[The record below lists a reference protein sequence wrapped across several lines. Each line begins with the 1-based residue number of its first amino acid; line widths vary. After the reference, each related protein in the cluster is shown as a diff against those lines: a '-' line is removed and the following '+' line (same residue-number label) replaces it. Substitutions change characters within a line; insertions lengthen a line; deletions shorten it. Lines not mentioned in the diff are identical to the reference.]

1 MKRIEILVCCTVILS
16 IGLTGCGSGKK
27 PPASESQKPAKI
39 EVKPAGEATLTT
51 ITLTP
56 EAEQRLGIK
65 TSEAVYRDVLGYY
78 SAAGEVI
85 LPPGQVFTI
94 NAPVAGSATLSEG
107 GLPDIGSR
115 VMAGQVL
122 FRIKPLLP
130 VERDLKVNAEA
141 NFAAATTRV
150 EAAKER
156 SERAALLLRDGV
168 GSVRAREDAEEA
180 LRLAETEL
188 EAARSRLDLIEHT
201 PVSTDVAIDIPTPQ
215 KGILM
220 DVYIAEDQI
229 VSAGT
234 ALYEVA
240 QLDPVWIRTPVYSGE
255 VGSLEQKKNVIVQMI
270 NAKAE
275 QKGRA
280 ATPVAAPPSA
290 DPLSGTTNL
299 FYKIANPDLALR
311 PGELVNVSIPRRG
324 RDKCLQVL
332 YQAILYDIN
341 GGTWVYEKTGPHAF
355 TRRRVTVGAI
365 SGDTACLTEGAEP
378 GTTVVTDGATELFGA
393 EFGAGK

>member
-1 MKRIEILVCCTVILS
+1 MKQIGILVCCTVILS
-16 IGLTGCGSGKK
+16 VALPGCESGKK
-27 PPASESQKPAKI
+27 APTSESPKPAKI
-39 EVKPAGEATLTT
+39 EVKPAGESALTT

-65 TSEAVYRDVLGYY
+65 TAEAVYHDVRSYY
-78 SAAGEVI
+78 SVAGEVI
-85 LPPGQVFTI
+85 IPPGQVFAI

-107 GLPDIGSR
+107 VLPDIGSR
-115 VMAGQVL
+115 VTAGQVL

-130 VERDLKVNAEA
+130 VERDLRVNAEA
-141 NFAAATTRV
+141 NVAAATTRV

-156 SERAALLLRDGV
+156 AERAALLLRDGV
-168 GSVRAREDAEEA
+168 GSVRAREDADEA

-188 EAARSRLDLIEHT
+188 EAARSKLDQMEHT
-201 PVSTDVAIDIPTPQ
+201 PVSSDVAIAIPTPQ
-215 KGILM
+215 KGILR
-220 DVYIAEDQI
+220 DVYIAEGQI

-240 QLDPVWIRTPVYSGE
+240 QLDPVWIRAPVYSGE
-255 VGSLEQKKNVIVQMI
+255 VGSLEQKRNSIVHAI

-280 ATPVAAPPSA
+280 AAPVTAPPSA
-290 DPLSGTTNL
+290 DPFSGTTNL

-311 PGELVNVSIPRRG
+311 PGELVNVSVPRSG
-324 RDKCLQVL
+324 RDKCLQVP
-332 YQAILYDIN
+332 YQSILYDIN

-355 TRRRVTVGAI
+355 ARRRVAVDAI
-365 SGDTACLTEGAEP
+365 SGETACLSEGAEP
-378 GTTVVTDGATELFGA
+378 GTTVVTDGAAELFGT